1 VVDGDL
7 ELEEGVP
14 KRTTERAGGGGRGSG
29 ESGGVERTCN
39 CRELKLFR
47 RKIIYTGR

>member
-29 ESGGVERTCN
+29 ESGG
-39 CRELKLFR
+39 ELKLFR
-47 RKIIYTGR
+47 RKRIYTGR